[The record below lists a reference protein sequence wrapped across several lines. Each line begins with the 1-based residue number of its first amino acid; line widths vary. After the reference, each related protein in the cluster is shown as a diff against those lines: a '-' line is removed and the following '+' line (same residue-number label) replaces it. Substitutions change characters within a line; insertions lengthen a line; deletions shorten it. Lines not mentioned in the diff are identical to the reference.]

1 MSSTPDLRSAK
12 IGVISD
18 THNFFDP
25 KIPGLFQGVDH
36 ILHAGDIGLPGILF
50 QLEEIAPVTAVS
62 GNTDDPAFH
71 YNLTEVTQ
79 LAGRK
84 FLIHHIVH
92 PPDLGDSPKGRVV
105 REKPDVVVFGHTHKP
120 FHQTIDGILFFNP
133 GYAGKSRFGME
144 RTLAILHCDEKGIRS
159 QFLTL

>member
-1 MSSTPDLRSAK
+1 MSSTPDLRAAK

-18 THNFFDP
+18 THDYFDP
-25 KIPGLFQGVDH
+25 KIPGLLKGVEH
-36 ILHAGDIGLPGILF
+36 ILHAGDIGLPRILL
-50 QLEEIAPVTAVS
+50 QLEEIAPVTAVA
-62 GNTDDPAFH
+62 GNTDDPAFR
-71 YNLTEVTQ
+71 YNFTEVIK

-92 PPDLGDSPKGRVV
+92 PQDLGDPPKGRIV

-144 RTLAILHCDEKGIRS
+144 RTLAILHCDEKGIRP